1 MAILFIMCMKMME
14 NILNMLLLLTMVL
27 AIRRMSSKFK
37 RSIKY
42 ANHTLSRHNIGS
54 INLNE
59 IVFHNDRQCLI
70 TIGWIGEF

>member
-1 MAILFIMCMKMME
+1 MAIVFIMCMKMME

-42 ANHTLSRHNIGS
+42 AN
-54 INLNE
+54 
-59 IVFHNDRQCLI
+59 
-70 TIGWIGEF
+70 